1 MGQGSCEGMTRSA
14 FRVCLLAEYMVTTLC
29 AIDSPTQP
37 SCHRPLPGALFASLG
52 SVFVR
57 YFPHSF
63 TMRPAIVA
71 LRERLHQ
78 LTPSAFPGVEQ
89 RRGGCATGVSA
100 LDALLGGGVPRGR
113 ITEIVGA
120 RAVGRTTLMRR
131 IVAQQLQAQ
140 QWVAIIDA
148 TRTLAPQDWCRW
160 DTSVSP
166 VPRLLVVRPHDPE
179 QGAWC
184 ADRLVRS
191 GCFRLV
197 VLDGAPPLSRTHTV
211 RLSQLARDR
220 DVALLA
226 VHAGSAAATGGGTI
240 RLRCVPSTRSTVV
253 GIAILVDRGAT
264 PGRTPMARRLPL
276 VTRLPVHP
284 PAADRRLPARQ
295 RA

>member
-1 MGQGSCEGMTRSA
+1 
-14 FRVCLLAEYMVTTLC
+14 
-29 AIDSPTQP
+29 
-37 SCHRPLPGALFASLG
+37 
-52 SVFVR
+52 
-57 YFPHSF
+57 
-63 TMRPAIVA
+63 MRPAIAA

-78 LTPSAFPGVEQ
+78 LTPSTSPSAPGTPPP
-89 RRGGCATGVSA
+89 RRVCPTGVPA
-100 LDALLGGGVPRGR
+100 LDALLGGGAPRGR

-120 RAVGRTTLMRR
+120 RAVGRTTLVRR
-131 IVAQQLQAQ
+131 LVAQQLQAR

-160 DTSVSP
+160 GIDVEHA
-166 VPRLLVVRPHDPE
+166 PRLLVVRPHDAE

-226 VHAGSAAATGGGTI
+226 VHAGAAAATGGGTV
-240 RLRCVPSTRSTVV
+240 RLRCVPSTRSVAAA
-253 GIAILVDRGAT
+253 AIIVDRGAT
-264 PGRTPMARRLPL
+264 PGRVPMARRLPL

-284 PAADRRLPARQ
+284 PAADRRVPNTHRPLPS
-295 RA
+295 

>member
-1 MGQGSCEGMTRSA
+1 
-14 FRVCLLAEYMVTTLC
+14 
-29 AIDSPTQP
+29 
-37 SCHRPLPGALFASLG
+37 
-52 SVFVR
+52 
-57 YFPHSF
+57 
-63 TMRPAIVA
+63 MRPAIAA

-78 LTPSAFPGVEQ
+78 LTPSALPSASGTSPQ
-89 RRGGCATGVSA
+89 RRACATALTA
-100 LDALLGGGVPRGR
+100 LDALLGGGAPRGR

-131 IVAQQLQAQ
+131 LVAQQLQDR

-148 TRTLAPQDWCRW
+148 SRTLAPQDWCRW
-160 DTSVSP
+160 GIDVGHA
-166 VPRLLVVRPHDPE
+166 PRLLVVRPHDTE

-211 RLSQLARDR
+211 RLAQLARDR

-226 VHAGSAAATGGGTI
+226 VHAGPAAATGGGTI
-240 RLRCVPSTRSTVV
+240 RLRCVPSTRSTAAA
-253 GIAILVDRGAT
+253 AIIVDRGAT
-264 PGRTPMARRLPL
+264 PGRVPMARRLPL

-284 PAADRRLPARQ
+284 PAADRRLPARERSTSRSSPSSAHATHPDAVPIIVTQ
-295 RA
+295 QDLPR